1 MPEPGNHPFAE
12 IRTGDKATLT
22 RTLTQHDL
30 DGLATLSGEVD
41 PAGPD
46 ASAPANAQYR
56 QSVTHGMWGSALIST
71 VLGRQLP
78 GAGTILLHQ
87 SLDFLAPVAVGDKVD
102 VTVNVEALDPVHQSV
117 RLSCSVVN
125 QRSET
130 VIAGTATVIAPH
142 EKIGN
147 RRVRLSAHEDRGVGD
162 NFRKLI
168 ALTAGMAPLRV
179 AVIHPLDPPTLKAA
193 CEAAMLGLI
202 TPVLVGPAHRIHAAA
217 ADTRFDL
224 DGIEVVDTAHSAAAI
239 AAAMAMAASGQVEAV
254 MSSALRSADLNHAIR
269 AASAPPASAR
279 RLSHVYIIDAPGYAR
294 PLFITDA
301 IMNLAPD
308 LEAKRDI
315 AQNAVDLVRAL
326 GSENPRVA
334 ILCATETVI
343 AAMQSTVDAAAL
355 CKMAERH
362 QITGALVDGPLAF
375 DDAVSAQAA
384 LVKGIVSPV
393 AGHADILLM
402 PDAQAGAMLAR
413 QLAFLGQAQMA
424 GIVLGA
430 RVPILLVSRA
440 DSTLAQLGAC
450 ASALLLARREQGCQR
465 HAPAQSTST

>member
-1 MPEPGNHPFAE
+1 MPKPGNHPFAD
-12 IRTGDKATLT
+12 IRTGDKATLS
-22 RTLTQHDL
+22 RTLTRQDL
-30 DGLATLSGEVD
+30 DRFATLSGEVD
-41 PAGPD
+41 PAGAD
-46 ASAPANAQYR
+46 ATAPANTLLT
-56 QSVTHGMWGSALIST
+56 QSVAHGMWGSALIST

-87 SLDFLAPVAVGDKVD
+87 SLDFLAPVTLGDKVD
-102 VTVNVEALDPVHQSV
+102 VMVNVEALDPVHQSV

-130 VIAGTATVIAPH
+130 VIAGTITVIAPH
-142 EKIGN
+142 EKIMN
-147 RRVRLSAHEDRGVGD
+147 RRVRLSGHEDRGAGD

-179 AVIHPLDPPTLKAA
+179 AVIHPVDPTTLKAA

-217 ADTRFDL
+217 ADSRFDL
-224 DGIEVVDTAHSAAAI
+224 EGIEIVDTAHGAAAS
-239 AAAMAMAASGQVEAV
+239 AAAMAMAASGQVGAV
-254 MSSALRSADLNHAIR
+254 MSSALRTADLMRAVR
-269 AASAPPASAR
+269 AASAPLTSAR
-279 RLSHVYIIDAPGYAR
+279 RMSHVYIIDAPGYAR

-301 IMNLAPD
+301 IMNLTPD
-308 LEAKRDI
+308 LDAKRDI

-334 ILCATETVI
+334 ILCAAETVI

-430 RVPILLVSRA
+430 RVPILLTSRA

-450 ASALLLARREQGCQR
+450 ASALLLTRHQQGCQR
-465 HAPAQSTST
+465 HAPAQSAST